1 MFVPSLSWQI
11 IVRSSIDSPFM
22 KPQIESFFDDRS
34 AVDWGGY
41 TWGPQLFPEP
51 EALLT
56 SLANW
61 CACFLRLFAPVFC
74 DSLC

>member
-1 MFVPSLSWQI
+1 
-11 IVRSSIDSPFM
+11 M

-56 SLANW
+56 SLAKW
-61 CACFLRLFAPVFC
+61 CACFLRLFAPFFATVYAKNRRFAKTG
-74 DSLC
+74 SGQT